1 MPEPEDHRLALDLL
15 IRGFQVSRIIR
26 LAADLGL
33 ADRIAPEGASPIAAL
48 AEASGV
54 LPHQLLRVVR
64 ALAAF
69 GIFQLDA
76 DFQPDGLG
84 SVRHTPKSLLLR
96 SDAPRTLHH
105 AARFWAGEGSW
116 RAWEALDVALQG
128 NVPHEA
134 AWGTSRFAY
143 LREHPDE
150 ARTFDAFMAHFGD
163 DRHGALAGA
172 YDFSRTTTIADVGGG
187 NGEMLRRILARYPNA
202 RGVVLDR
209 EDVVAAITDEARAGG
224 RLTTQGGS
232 FFEAVPAGGDVYLL
246 CRVLHDW
253 PDDQALRILNCCRT
267 AMGPNARLLVVE
279 GLLHPDPTRG
289 ARAEYLIDMQMMAM
303 FGNAR
308 ERTEAEFGELLER
321 AGLRLARVIAT
332 GSSVSI
338 LEAAPCA

>member
-1 MPEPEDHRLALDLL
+1 MLKITAWRSICSSAAFRCREL
-15 IRGFQVSRIIR
+15 IR

-48 AEASGV
+48 AEASRV

-64 ALAAF
+64 ALASV

-76 DFQPDGLG
+76 IG

-96 SDAPRTLHH
+96 SDAPGTLHH

-116 RAWEALDVALQG
+116 RAWEALDVALKG

-143 LREHPDE
+143 LREHAQE
-150 ARTFDAFMAHFGD
+150 ARVFDAFMAHFGD
-163 DRHGALAGA
+163 NRHNALAGS
-172 YDFSRTTTIADVGGG
+172 YDFSRATTIVDVGGG
-187 NGEMLRRILARYPNA
+187 NGEMLRRILARYPDA
-202 RGVVLDR
+202 RGIVLDR

-224 RLTTQGGS
+224 RITTQGGS
-232 FFEAVPAGGDVYLL
+232 FFERVPAGCDIYLL

-253 PDDQALRILNCCRT
+253 PDDQALRILKSCRT
-267 AMGPNARLLVVE
+267 AMGANARLLVVE
-279 GLLHPDPTRG
+279 GLLHPDPTHG
-289 ARAEYLIDMQMMAM
+289 VPTEYLIDMQMMAM

-308 ERTEAEFGELLER
+308 ERTEAEFGELLGR
-321 AGLRLARVIAT
+321 AGFELARVIAT
-332 GSSVSI
+332 DSSVSI